1 MWVDSGSL
9 VGIGMPSEGYEAYVT
24 LLFTMHPHLF
34 RRCYSTPHK
43 ILKQVFIAANVTS
56 SYLVIM
62 NIGRSSSPPPS
73 PARDEVVDDLVA
85 RAAALSSLT
94 TPDED
99 SAPAPASSRSSVT
112 TPSGEDHGRTLF
124 GASGVEN
131 NGESLVF
138 SFWFPVGLSSRLG
151 FVLAGGVRLR
161 CV

>member
-1 MWVDSGSL
+1 MWVDSGPL
-9 VGIGMPSEGYEAYVT
+9 VGFGMPSEGYEAYVT
-24 LLFTMHPHLF
+24 LLVTMHPHLF

-73 PARDEVVDDLVA
+73 PARDGLVDDLVA
-85 RAAALSSLT
+85 RAEALSSLSA
-94 TPDED
+94 PDEA
-99 SAPAPASSRSSVT
+99 SAFVPESSRSSVT

-124 GASGVEN
+124 GSSGVEN

-138 SFWFPVGLSSRLG
+138 SFLFPVGLSSRRG
-151 FVLAGGVRLR
+151 FVLSGGVRL
-161 CV
+161 